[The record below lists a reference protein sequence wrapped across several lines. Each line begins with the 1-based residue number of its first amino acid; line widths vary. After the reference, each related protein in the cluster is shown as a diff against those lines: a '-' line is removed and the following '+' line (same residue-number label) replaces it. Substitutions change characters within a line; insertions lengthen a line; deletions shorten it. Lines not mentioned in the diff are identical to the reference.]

1 MEQLKSTWY
10 QLIAAVFL
18 EIKSEEKKE
27 KTSRWK
33 TCPQRSSIKASV
45 EMRRQKT
52 IIIRSLASKRNFY
65 DRVSV
70 QLKKMDLIHETTYL
84 KE

>member
-27 KTSRWK
+27 KASRWK
-33 TCPQRSSIKASV
+33 TGPQRSSIKASV